1 MTDMLEEDGPLFPVT
16 EMEYG
21 EGIIFTV
28 SPDDESEETLE
39 MCQRIEALLLEKI
52 DQGPSSLTVG
62 DLLETGEYDLIYAD
76 ATSLLESE
84 FGEDVVAGFGIL
96 GAIIV
101 DRMII
106 VSCSYGDTDAYL
118 FEDEDDDF
126 YGDDVVDEDEDDEDE
141 DKWD

>member
-1 MTDMLEEDGPLFPVT
+1 MTDMLEEDGPMFPVT

-96 GAIIV
+96 SAIIV

-106 VSCSYGDTDAYL
+106 VSCSYGDTDASIY
-118 FEDEDDDF
+118 EDEDDDF
-126 YGDDVVDEDEDDEDE
+126 YDEEDESDEDE

>member
-96 GAIIV
+96 SAIIV

-106 VSCSYGDTDAYL
+106 VSCSYGDTDASIY
-118 FEDEDDDF
+118 EDEDDD
-126 YGDDVVDEDEDDEDE
+126 YYDEDDEEDESDEDE

>member
-84 FGEDVVAGFGIL
+84 FGEDVVSGFGIL
-96 GAIIV
+96 SAIIV

-106 VSCSYGDTDAYL
+106 VSCSYGDTDASL
-118 FEDEDDDF
+118 LEDEDDYFDEE
-126 YGDDVVDEDEDDEDE
+126 DAVDEDEDDED
-141 DKWD
+141 KWD

>member
-52 DQGPSSLTVG
+52 EQGPSSLTVG

-96 GAIIV
+96 SAIIV

-106 VSCSYGDTDAYL
+106 VSCSYGDTDASIY
-118 FEDEDDDF
+118 EDEDDDF
-126 YGDDVVDEDEDDEDE
+126 YDEEDESDEDE

>member
-39 MCQRIEALLLEKI
+39 MCERIEALLLEKI

-96 GAIIV
+96 SAIIV

-106 VSCSYGDTDAYL
+106 VSCSYGDTDASIY
-118 FEDEDDDF
+118 EDEDDDF
-126 YGDDVVDEDEDDEDE
+126 YDEEDESDEDE

>member
-39 MCQRIEALLLEKI
+39 MCQRIESLLLEKI

-96 GAIIV
+96 SAIIV

-106 VSCSYGDTDAYL
+106 VSCSYGDTDASIY
-118 FEDEDDDF
+118 EDEDDDF
-126 YGDDVVDEDEDDEDE
+126 YDEYEEEDESDEDE